1 MMNFLFTTLIT
12 APEGNEIEVDVEFDY
27 TPGDP
32 GQLYGPP
39 EDCWPPEPA
48 EVEICDVIYDGVSV
62 IERLCDM
69 HIHELE
75 AKCFEY
81 IDELN
86 EQP

>member
-1 MMNFLFTTLIT
+1 MSMTFTTFVT
-12 APEGNEIEVDVEFDY
+12 SSDGHEIEVDVEFDY

-39 EDCWPPEPA
+39 ENCWPPEPA
-48 EVEICDVIYDGVSV
+48 EVEICDVIYIGISV
-62 IERLCDM
+62 IERLSDL
-69 HIHELE
+69 HIDELE

-86 EQP
+86 EQR